1 MICEVI
7 NKNIEIWEE
16 EKYISTDMEIKGKV
30 HEIGAIQQVSETFK
44 KRDLIVEYAEN
55 PTYPE
60 YIRFEALQDKTALFD
75 TLKAGDEIEVSFN
88 LRGRPWTNKDG
99 VTSYFNSLVVWR
111 ITSLANG
118 AGAAPA
124 AAPQYAA
131 PVDVNTAAGEDDD
144 LPF

>member
-1 MICEVI
+1 MGGR
-7 NKNIEIWEE
+7 EI
-16 EKYISTDMEIKGKV
+16 ISTDMEIKGKV

-88 LRGRPWTNKDG
+88 LRGRPWTNKEG

-111 ITSLANG
+111 ITSLANS
-118 AGAAPA
+118 AAAAPA